1 MKKLKGW
8 ITIIILFLI
17 PGVAEWII
25 NSLSEN
31 VLSAIINVTLITMV
45 SLAVIGLIVI
55 SILEKKGV

>member
-8 ITIIILFLI
+8 ITIIVLFLI

-25 NSLSEN
+25 KSLSEN